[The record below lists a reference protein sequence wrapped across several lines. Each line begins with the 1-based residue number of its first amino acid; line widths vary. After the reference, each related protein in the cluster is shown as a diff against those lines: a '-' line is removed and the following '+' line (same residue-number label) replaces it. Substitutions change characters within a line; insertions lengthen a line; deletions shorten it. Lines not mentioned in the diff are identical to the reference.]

1 MSEPPEDLILVVK
14 DQAEARVRMDVQ
26 IFTRYL
32 TPEAVDSLRTSF
44 PGLPPR
50 VAAYEI
56 EKHEPRGADHV
67 FDVRYSARA
76 DTFVV
81 RSRWRKLDGGWMVVH
96 AERLW
101 TEGEK
106 RPGIV
111 SRLLG
116 SVLRTLAGL
125 RRR

>member
-1 MSEPPEDLILVVK
+1 MSEPPQDLILVVK

-26 IFTRYL
+26 TFAKYL
-32 TPEAVDSLRTSF
+32 TPEAVDSLRASF

-81 RSRWRKLDGGWMVVH
+81 RSRWRRLDGGWMVVH

-116 SVLRTLAGL
+116 SVLRALAGL

>member
-1 MSEPPEDLILVVK
+1 VSEPPEELILTVK
-14 DQAEARVRMDVQ
+14 GQAEARVRMDVQ
-26 IFTRYL
+26 TFAKYL
-32 TPEAVDSLRTSF
+32 TPEAVDSLRASF

-50 VAAYEI
+50 VTAYEI

-81 RSRWRKLDGGWMVVH
+81 RSRWRKLEGGWMVVH

>member
-1 MSEPPEDLILVVK
+1 MSEPPQDLVLTVK
-14 DQAEARVRMDVQ
+14 GQAEARVRMDVLT
-26 IFTRYL
+26 FTKYL
-32 TPEAVDSLRTSF
+32 TPEAVESLRASF

-67 FDVRYSARA
+67 FDVRYSARG

-81 RSRWRKLDGGWMVVH
+81 RSRWRRLDSGWMVVH

-101 TEGEK
+101 AEGQK
-106 RPGIV
+106 RPGTV

-116 SVLRTLAGL
+116 SVVRTLAGL